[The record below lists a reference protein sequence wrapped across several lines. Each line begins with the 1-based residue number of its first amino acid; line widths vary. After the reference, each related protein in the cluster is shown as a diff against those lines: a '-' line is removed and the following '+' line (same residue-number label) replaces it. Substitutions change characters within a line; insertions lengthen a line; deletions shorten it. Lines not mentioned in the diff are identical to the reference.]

1 MSGLKRQIQQ
11 LHADVNAITGDDD
24 GAPYDPAQMTDD
36 ELIGAIRLYVRSSD
50 PAARRAFAAQ
60 LQADGATPDELREF
74 SLGERRGL

>member
-1 MSGLKRQIQQ
+1 MSGLKRQLQQ
-11 LHADVNAITGDDD
+11 LHADVTGITGDGD
-24 GAPYDPAQMTDD
+24 GAPLDVNAMTDD
-36 ELIGAIRLYVRSSD
+36 QLIAVIRRYGHGLD